1 MDRQVWEPWI
11 PCPFHN
17 RPPPLLDNTPGD
29 AMAPF
34 DPTLPSTRLVQQWI
48 RRQRPLVVM
57 LHQGRC
63 LEGRLLWQDPVALAL
78 QLHDGLEP
86 VLVQR
91 RSVALIHPAAV
102 SLETATRRKPTTG
115 GAMPS
120 VEAASRQRRGPDD
133 HGGVSVGA
141 SSGQS

>member
-1 MDRQVWEPWI
+1 MDRLVREPWI

-17 RPPPLLDNTPGD
+17 PPPPLLDNTATT

-48 RRQRPLVVM
+48 RRQQPLVVV
-57 LHQGRC
+57 LHQGCC

-78 QLHDGLEP
+78 QLRDGLEP

-102 SLETATRRKPTTG
+102 SLETATGRKPTVG
-115 GAMPS
+115 GATPS